1 MRTYLSLLW
10 RSSATRRD
18 RSPFRAWRESALVW
32 RGRRGLFS
40 RSLTMSA
47 FPSCASKQ
55 AILSQFAAS
64 EGGTLF
70 PAGDQSK
77 CNIRPQ
83 PSEKYVPKI
92 CRISNWRRTRQ
103 SGFDE
108 PATTWE
114 GALNLK
120 VADECNILIGPQ

>member
-64 EGGTLF
+64 EGALYSSLGTNQNVTFLRNHPRSTF
-70 PAGDQSK
+70 QRYVESATGDERVSLDSMSRAQLGK
-77 CNIRPQ
+77 
-83 PSEKYVPKI
+83 
-92 CRISNWRRTRQ
+92 
-103 SGFDE
+103 E
-108 PATTWE
+108 P
-114 GALNLK
+114 
-120 VADECNILIGPQ
+120 